1 MKSEIDILP
10 ESVFND
16 LQEMFTVFLKYAAKP
31 QPDHFWSDENQ
42 AYISKVINDYDSGKT
57 KHIYKTMEELEAYE

>member
-16 LQEMFTVFLKYAAKP
+16 LQEMFTVFLKYATKP
-31 QPDHFWSDENQ
+31 ESDHFWSDENQ
-42 AYISKVINDYDSGKT
+42 AYISKVISDYDSGKT